1 MTKVTSKYIELCII
15 KIEDGKIKFLLLKR
29 AKNQIYP
36 NIWQMVTGKIRK
48 NENAVKTALREL
60 KEETSLIPKE
70 LYVVPI
76 VNSLYLYNS
85 DEVIFIPVF
94 LAVVDGNSDV
104 KISDEHSEFRWV
116 TASYAKKMVN
126 WEGQKKAIEIIEK
139 YFLKSK
145 DKFTKVDLKNIK
157 MNL

>member
-1 MTKVTSKYIELCII
+1 MTKVTSKYIELHVI

-48 NENAVKTALREL
+48 NENAFKTALREL
-60 KEETSLIPKE
+60 KEETSLTPKE
-70 LYVVPI
+70 IYIVPI

-85 DEVIFIPVF
+85 DEIIFVPVF
-94 LAVVDGNSDV
+94 LAVVDGNFDV

-116 TASYAKKMVN
+116 SGSFAKKMVN

-145 DKFTKVDLKNIK
+145 DKFTRVDLKNRK